1 MSEPR
6 HSLTGLKIRRCLRG
20 VLAVVLT
27 LAFVEAAEA
36 APTLQGSTGGANV
49 VSADVLAVHSFS
61 IGRYNRPGEK
71 NEVIVFGLGQA
82 LEVGALHRAEG
93 SQGAAVRWNVK
104 WALAQEQILRPGI
117 AIGLEDVGAQEQRTA
132 YVVASKG
139 LPFGLRLHAGL
150 GNGRYHGLFGAL
162 EAPLL
167 PQTKLFLEQDGR
179 QWGAGVRVSLG
190 PDFRLDAGHYAGKT
204 YVGGSYTY

>member
-1 MSEPR
+1 MAC
-6 HSLTGLKIRRCLRG
+6 LT
-20 VLAVVLT
+20 VLFAALI
-27 LAFVEAAEA
+27 FSKAEA

-49 VSADVLAVHSFS
+49 VSADVLTVNSFS

-71 NEVIVFGLGQA
+71 RDVVVFGLGQA
-82 LEVGALHRAEG
+82 LEVGALHRTEG
-93 SQGAAVRWNVK
+93 NQGAAVQWNVK

-117 AIGLEDVGAQEQRTA
+117 AIGMEDVGAQEQRTA

-139 LPFGLRLHAGL
+139 LPFGLRLHAGV

-167 PQTKLFLEQDGR
+167 PQTKLLLEQDGR

-190 PDFRLDAGHYAGKT
+190 PDFRLDAGHYAGKS

>member
-1 MSEPR
+1 MSSQSR
-6 HSLTGLKIRRCLRG
+6 IIWTCLA
-20 VLAVVLT
+20 VLAVF
-27 LAFVEAAEA
+27 AFSKAEA
-36 APTLQGSTGGANV
+36 APTLQGSTGLANV
-49 VSADVLAVHSFS
+49 VSADVLPAHSFS

-71 NEVIVFGLGQA
+71 NEVVVFGLGQA
-82 LEVGALHRAEG
+82 LEVGALHRTAGE
-93 SQGAAVRWNVK
+93 QGAAVRWNVK

-117 AIGLEDVGAQEQRTA
+117 AVGVEDVGAQAQRTTYA
-132 YVVASKG
+132 VASKG
-139 LPFGLRLHAGL
+139 LPFGLRLHAGV

-162 EAPLL
+162 EASLL

-190 PDFRLDAGHYAGKT
+190 SDFRLDAGHYAGKT

>member
-1 MSEPR
+1 MNIQKYRRYMGQWSR
-6 HSLTGLKIRRCLRG
+6 ILLACLT
-20 VLAVVLT
+20 V
-27 LAFVEAAEA
+27 FVALVFCKAEA
-36 APTLQGSTGGANV
+36 APTLQGSTGLANV
-49 VSADVLAVHSFS
+49 ASADVLPADSFS
-61 IGRYNRPGEK
+61 LGRYNRPGEK
-71 NEVIVFGLGQA
+71 RDIVVFGLGKA
-82 LEVGALHRAEG
+82 LELGALHHTTG
-93 SQGAAVRWNVK
+93 SQGAAVQWNVK

-117 AIGLEDVGAQEQRTA
+117 AIGMEDVGAQEQRTA

-139 LPFGLRLHAGL
+139 LLFGLRLHAGV

-179 QWGAGVRVSLG
+179 QWGAGVRFSLG
-190 PDFRLDAGHYAGKT
+190 SDFRLDAGRYAGKT

>member
-1 MSEPR
+1 MNSQKHR
-6 HSLTGLKIRRCLRG
+6 RDMRQWSRILLACLT
-20 VLAVVLT
+20 VLFAALI
-27 LAFVEAAEA
+27 FSKAEA

-49 VSADVLAVHSFS
+49 VSADVLTVNSFS

-71 NEVIVFGLGQA
+71 RDVVVFGLGQA
-82 LEVGALHRAEG
+82 LEVGALHRTEG
-93 SQGAAVRWNVK
+93 NQGAAVQWNVK

-117 AIGLEDVGAQEQRTA
+117 AIGMEDVGAQEQRTA

-139 LPFGLRLHAGL
+139 LPFGLRLHAGV

-190 PDFRLDAGHYAGKT
+190 PDFRLDAGHYAGKS

>member
-1 MSEPR
+1 MLAC
-6 HSLTGLKIRRCLRG
+6 LT
-20 VLAVVLT
+20 VLFAALI
-27 LAFVEAAEA
+27 FSKAEA

-49 VSADVLAVHSFS
+49 VSADVLTVNSFS

-71 NEVIVFGLGQA
+71 RDVVVFGLGQA
-82 LEVGALHRAEG
+82 LEVGALHRTEG
-93 SQGAAVRWNVK
+93 NQGAAVQWNVK

-117 AIGLEDVGAQEQRTA
+117 AIGMEDVGAQEQRTA

-139 LPFGLRLHAGL
+139 LPFGLRLHAGV

-167 PQTKLFLEQDGR
+167 PQTKLLLEQDGR

-190 PDFRLDAGHYAGKT
+190 PDFRLDAGHYAGKS

>member
-1 MSEPR
+1 MNSQKHR
-6 HSLTGLKIRRCLRG
+6 RDMGQWSRILLACLTVFAALVFSK
-20 VLAVVLT
+20 
-27 LAFVEAAEA
+27 AEA

-49 VSADVLAVHSFS
+49 VSADVLTVNSFS
-61 IGRYNRPGEK
+61 IGRYNRPREK
-71 NEVIVFGLGQA
+71 NEVVVFGLGQA
-82 LEVGALHRAEG
+82 LEVGALHRTEG
-93 SQGAAVRWNVK
+93 NQGAAVQWNVK

-117 AIGLEDVGAQEQRTA
+117 AIGMEDVGAQEQRTA

-139 LPFGLRLHAGL
+139 LPFGLRLHAGV
-150 GNGRYHGLFGAL
+150 GNGRYHGLFGSL

-179 QWGAGVRVSLG
+179 QWGAGIRVSLG

>member
-1 MSEPR
+1 MNSQR
-6 HSLTGLKIRRCLRG
+6 RILLTGLA
-20 VLAVVLT
+20 VLVVF
-27 LAFVEAAEA
+27 AFSKAEA
-36 APTLQGSTGGANV
+36 APTLQGSTGLANV
-49 VSADVLAVHSFS
+49 VSADVLPGQSFS

-71 NEVIVFGLGQA
+71 NDVVIFGLGQA
-82 LEVGALHRAEG
+82 LEVGALHWTTRE
-93 SQGAAVRWNVK
+93 QGAAVRWNVK
-104 WALAQEQILRPGI
+104 WALAQEKVLRPGI
-117 AIGLEDVGAQEQRTA
+117 AIGVEDVGAQERRTTYA
-132 YVVASKG
+132 VASKG
-139 LPFGLRLHAGL
+139 LPFGLRLHVGL

-167 PQTKLFLEQDGR
+167 PQTKLLLEQDGR

>member
-1 MSEPR
+1 MR
-6 HSLTGLKIRRCLRG
+6 NLRQGAAWKKHGMLLIGLFTLVG
-20 VLAVVLT
+20 VS
-27 LAFVEAAEA
+27 FSKAEA
-36 APTLQGSTGGANV
+36 APTLQGSTGLANV
-49 VSADVLAVHSFS
+49 ASADVLPVDSFS
-61 IGRYNRPGEK
+61 LGRYNRPGEK
-71 NEVIVFGLGQA
+71 RDVVVFGIGKA
-82 LEVGALHRAEG
+82 LELGALHHTTG
-93 SQGAAVRWNVK
+93 PQDAAVRWNVK

-117 AIGLEDVGAQEQRTA
+117 AIGMEDVGAQEQRTA

-139 LPFGLRLHAGL
+139 LPFGLRLHAGV

-190 PDFRLDAGHYAGKT
+190 PDFRLDAGHYAGKS